1 MVMDSDTV
9 LAKTGKGAEELA
21 QRSGAVPQKLR
32 AILIMVDGK
41 TQWGELL
48 NRYSGLPEFSE
59 HLVWLVN
66 NGFVE
71 AVGKSGG
78 TKTQAATDHVT
89 FTSSA
94 TGRAG
99 LIELAHH
106 LLGAHGNNV
115 TQRLQETEDEHDALA
130 QTLERCYKLI
140 RLSIDEN
147 KAEQFRKLGKKL
159 LV

>member
-1 MVMDSDTV
+1 MDSDTV
-9 LAKTGKGAEELA
+9 LAKTCKGAEELA
-21 QRSGAVPQKLR
+21 QRSGTVPQKLR
-32 AILIMVDGK
+32 AILILVDGK

-48 NRYSGLPEFSE
+48 NRYSGLPEFNE

-71 AVGKSGG
+71 AVGKPVD
-78 TKTQAATDHVT
+78 TKTQATTGHVT
-89 FTSSA
+89 FSSSA

-99 LIELAHH
+99 LIELARH

>member
-1 MVMDSDTV
+1 MVMDSDAV
-9 LAKTGKGAEELA
+9 LVKTGKGAEELA
-21 QRSGAVPQKLR
+21 QRSGAMPQKLR

-48 NRYSGLPEFSE
+48 NRYSGLPEFNE
-59 HLVWLVN
+59 HLVWLVD

-71 AVGKSGG
+71 AVVKPSG
-78 TKTQAATDHVT
+78 TKTQAATDNVM

>member
-1 MVMDSDTV
+1 MVMDSDAV
-9 LAKTGKGAEELA
+9 LVKTGKGAEELA
-21 QRSGAVPQKLR
+21 QRSGAMPQKLR

-59 HLVWLVN
+59 HLAWLVG

-71 AVGKSGG
+71 AVGKE
-78 TKTQAATDHVT
+78 TQATTGHVT

>member
-1 MVMDSDTV
+1 MVMDSDAV
-9 LAKTGKGAEELA
+9 LVKTGKGAEELA

-48 NRYSGLPEFSE
+48 NRYSGLPEFNE
-59 HLVWLVN
+59 YLVWLVD

-78 TKTQAATDHVT
+78 TKIQAATDHVT